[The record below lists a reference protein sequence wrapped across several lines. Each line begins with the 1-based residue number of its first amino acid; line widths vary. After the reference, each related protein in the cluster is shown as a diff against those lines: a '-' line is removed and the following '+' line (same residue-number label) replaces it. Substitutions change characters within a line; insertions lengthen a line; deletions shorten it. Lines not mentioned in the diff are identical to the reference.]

1 MHKARNKIVMNKV
14 VGIDLGTTN
23 SVVAITEGGKPT
35 VIANSEGER
44 TTPSIVAYTKKQ
56 TGDDGLNLLVGQV
69 AKRQAVINAENTF
82 YSVKRFI
89 GSKISELNAESTN
102 VAYKVISDKNENIK
116 LECPALDTRFS
127 PEEISAQVL
136 RKLVEDT
143 SKYIGQ
149 NIDEAVITVPAY
161 FNDSQRQATQDAG
174 QIAGLNVR
182 RILNEPTAASL
193 AYGLDKNKNE
203 SILVFDLGGGT
214 FDVSLLE
221 VGDGIFE
228 VLATAGDTQLGG
240 DNFDNTIVNYLLKN
254 FEEKEGIDL
263 TENKQALQRVREAA
277 EKAKVELSSVT
288 EANIA
293 LPFISSGKDGPKH
306 ITTNLSRTKFEEL
319 ADNLIHSCRIPVEN
333 ALNDARL
340 TPEQISEVVLVG
352 GSTRIPA
359 IRELIKRVISKE
371 PNQTVNPDEV
381 VAIGAALQGGI
392 IAGEVQ
398 DILLIDVTPLS
409 VGVETFGGVLT
420 KIINRNSTI
429 PTRKSELFSTAV
441 DNQPNVEIHVLQGE
455 REFADDNKSLGKF
468 RLNGIRPAKRGEPQ
482 IEVSFDLDVDGV
494 LSVKANDKDSGEQQS
509 IVIEGASTLDKKEI
523 EEMIQNAEKFASVD
537 KEKREKVNLKTK
549 AYNLIDE
556 YEKLTSTTDN
566 ISEDLKNQ
574 ITEIEPEINN
584 LKELVKQE
592 VSIMEDEKINQI
604 ISKIEQLIS
613 QIAATNQTPNS
624 NEN

>member
-1 MHKARNKIVMNKV
+1 
-14 VGIDLGTTN
+14 
-23 SVVAITEGGKPT
+23 
-35 VIANSEGER
+35 
-44 TTPSIVAYTKKQ
+44 
-56 TGDDGLNLLVGQV
+56 
-69 AKRQAVINAENTF
+69 VINPENTF

-89 GSKISELNAESTN
+89 GSKINELQSDSTTVSYN
-102 VAYKVISDKNENIK
+102 VISDKNENIK
-116 LECPALDTRFS
+116 LECPALETKFS
-127 PEEISAQVL
+127 PEEISAQIL

-149 NIDEAVITVPAY
+149 DIEEAVITVPAY

-240 DNFDNTIVNYLLKN
+240 DNFDNVIVNYLLKN

-263 TENKQALQRVREAA
+263 LSDKQALQRVREAA
-277 EKAKVELSSVT
+277 EKAKVELSSVPET
-288 EANIA
+288 NIA
-293 LPFISSGKDGPKH
+293 LPFISSGPDGPKH
-306 ITTNLSRTKFEEL
+306 ITTNLTRTKFEEL

-333 ALNDARL
+333 ALNDAKL

-359 IRELIKRVISKE
+359 IRGLIKRIISKD
-371 PNQTVNPDEV
+371 PNQTVIPDEV

-392 IAGEVQ
+392 IAGEVK

-420 KIINRNSTI
+420 KIINRNSTV
-429 PTRKSELFSTAV
+429 PTQRSELFSTAV

-455 REFADDNKSLGKF
+455 REFAEDNKSLGKF
-468 RLNGIRPAKRGEPQ
+468 RLNGIRAAKRGEPQ
-482 IEVSFDLDVDGV
+482 IQVSFDLDVDGV

-523 EEMIQNAEKFASVD
+523 EEMIQNAEKFASAD
-537 KEKREKVNLKTK
+537 KERREKVNLKTK

-556 YEKLTSTTDN
+556 YERLTNTTKN
-566 ISEDLKNQ
+566 FSEDFK
-574 ITEIEPEINN
+574 
-584 LKELVKQE
+584 K
-592 VSIMEDEKINQI
+592 
-604 ISKIEQLIS
+604 
-613 QIAATNQTPNS
+613 
-624 NEN
+624 

>member
-1 MHKARNKIVMNKV
+1 MNKV

-23 SVVAITEGGKPT
+23 SVVAITEGAKPT

-44 TTPSIVAYTKKQ
+44 TTPSVVAYTKKQ
-56 TGDDGLNLLVGQV
+56 DLLVGQI
-69 AKRQAVINAENTF
+69 AKRQAVINPENTF

-89 GSKISELNAESTN
+89 GSKINELNGESTN
-102 VAYKVISDKNENIK
+102 VSYNVISDNNDNIK
-116 LECPALDTRFS
+116 LECPALETKFS

-149 NIDEAVITVPAY
+149 SISEAVITVPAY

-240 DNFDNTIVNYLLKN
+240 DNFDNSIVNYLLKD

-263 TENKQALQRVREAA
+263 TKDKQALQRVKEAA

-288 EANIA
+288 ETNIA
-293 LPFISSGKDGPKH
+293 LPFISSGTDGPKH
-306 ITTNLSRTKFEEL
+306 IKTNLSRTKFEEL

-333 ALNDARL
+333 ALNDAKL

-359 IRELIKRVISKE
+359 IRELIKRIISKE

-392 IAGEVQ
+392 IAGEVK

-420 KIINRNSTI
+420 KIISRNSTI
-429 PTRKSELFSTAV
+429 PTQRSELFSTAV

-455 REFADDNKSLGKF
+455 REFAEDNKSLGKF
-468 RLNGIRPAKRGEPQ
+468 RLNGIRPARRGEPQ
-482 IEVSFDLDVDGV
+482 IQVSFDLDVDGV

-556 YEKLTSTTDN
+556 YEKLTNDTEN
-566 ISEDLKNQ
+566 ISEDLKNKV
-574 ITEIEPEINN
+574 TELNTDVAN
-584 LKELVKQE
+584 LKELVTKDLSE
-592 VSIMEDEKINQI
+592 IETEEINKI
-604 ISKIEQLIS
+604 ISKMEQMIS
-613 QIAATNQTPNS
+613 EITTANKDS
-624 NEN
+624 